1 MKMHK
6 RLLAGA
12 LVMLT
17 GITMCGSPAQA
28 DPSDSEPVEKI
39 LAKSDSGNP
48 LFGFAEEGLSAEGQN
63 GFVYGGDPSIMVDG
77 DTVYAYVGQDVST
90 GEYYTMPRWLC
101 YSTTDMKEWKYE
113 SVIMTMNDVSWRND
127 DVSAWASQVVRVGDK
142 YYFFYCAEG
151 NASVGRGKCIGAAI
165 SDSPTGPFK
174 DIGHPL
180 VRNIDTPNGPH
191 TWEDI
196 DPTAW
201 VEDDG
206 NGGQNVYVGWGNNRF
221 FVCQV
226 ECGNT
231 TVTIKDQDGDPD
243 NLSVGYE
250 EGNDIVIGKMNGIEI
265 YNDQDKFEG
274 HAFTEAPF
282 YYRQQDEN
290 GNYYGPY
297 YMFFAADWREQMA
310 YATTDDLMSNDWTF
324 GGIIMEPSATANT
337 NHMAV
342 FDFKGQ
348 TYFVYHD
355 GSLPHGS
362 GYRRVAC
369 IEEFD
374 INEDGTIDPIAKTAV
389 GLTGTVSTIKDSTGA
404 FVANEPFENTI
415 NDSQYP
421 MTDWSTSSL
430 TARGSKPIIVDFF
443 QTGTEKEWE
452 INPGKIEDFDELSS
466 GVNTE
471 AYVSI
476 ESNNKPGLYMA
487 AGDEAADGS
496 IRIVLAQDAGGTAD
510 EARRMT
516 FHTLEG
522 FAGEGVT
529 FESVYYPG
537 YYMVSRDGALYLE
550 QNPDAEEATFYVST
564 EQGASSG
571 EVLKTTRLY
580 TAGEDL
586 NTDDIRVLVNTD
598 DGKTVEVEEFT
609 TNAADIDMSTTGT
622 KELIISYEYNGQVME
637 DSVTITVVDADYR

>member
-1 MKMHK
+1 MKIHK

-39 LAKSDSGNP
+39 LAKSSNGNP
-48 LFGFAEEGLSAEGQN
+48 LFGFGPDEIAVEGQN
-63 GFVYGGDPSIMVDG
+63 GIIYGGDPSIMVDG

-113 SVIMTMNDVSWRND
+113 SVIMTMQDVSWRND
-127 DVSAWASQVVRVGDK
+127 DVSAWASQVAKVGDK

-151 NASVGRGKCIGAAI
+151 NGSVGGGKCIGAAI

-196 DPTAW
+196 DPTVW
-201 VEDDG
+201 VEENKDG
-206 NGGQNVYVGWGNNRF
+206 EQVVYVGWGNNRF

-226 ECGNT
+226 ECGD
-231 TVTIKDQDGDPD
+231 TVTIKDQDGNPD

-250 EGNDIVIGKMNGIEI
+250 KGNDIVIGKMNGIEI
-265 YNDQDKFEG
+265 FNDQDKFEG
-274 HAFTEAPF
+274 HSFTEAPY

-297 YMFFAADWREQMA
+297 YMFFACDWREQMA

-324 GGIIMEPSATANT
+324 GGIVMEPSATANT

-369 IEEFD
+369 IEKFD
-374 INEDGTIDPIAKTAV
+374 INKDGSIDPIAKTAV
-389 GLTGTVSTIKDSTGA
+389 GLNGTVSTIKDSTGA
-404 FVANEPFENTI
+404 FVANEAFENTTDD
-415 NDSQYP
+415 NQYP

-430 TARGSKPIIVDFF
+430 TAKGSRPIIVDFF

-452 INPGKIEDFDELSS
+452 INPGKADKD
-466 GVNTE
+466 NE

-487 AGDEAADGS
+487 AGNQAADGS
-496 IRIVLAQDAGGTAD
+496 IRIVLAQDAGGTTD
-510 EARRMT
+510 EAKRMT
-516 FHTLEG
+516 FRTLEG

-537 YYMVSRDGALYLE
+537 YYVVSRDGALYLD
-550 QNPDAEEATFYVST
+550 QNPDAEEATFFVST
-564 EQGASSG
+564 DSS
-571 EVLKTTRLY
+571 VKSAAVQKTTRLY
-580 TAGEDL
+580 TAGEKLD
-586 NTDDIRVLVNTD
+586 TDDIRIMVQAENGSTEAVTEY
-598 DGKTVEVEEFT
+598 TV
-609 TNAADIDMSTTGT
+609 TNADEIDMSTTGT
-622 KELIISYEYNGQVME
+622 KELNVSYEYNGQQME
-637 DSVTITVVDADYR
+637 GSVTITVVDGDYR